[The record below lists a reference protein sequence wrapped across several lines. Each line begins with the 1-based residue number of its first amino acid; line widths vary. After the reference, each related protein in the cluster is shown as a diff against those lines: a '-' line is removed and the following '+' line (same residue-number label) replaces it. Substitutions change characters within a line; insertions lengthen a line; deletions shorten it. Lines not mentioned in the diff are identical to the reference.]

1 MDLVVFSD
9 NNRIRHC
16 FGAIERSRKHSVRY
30 HPVDELRGWL
40 RNGRTNAL
48 VYVDIGS
55 ISESAGTR
63 LLRQLSRLSD
73 VPHSVIDPAN
83 RISDPAALLRAG
95 AVDYVNRS
103 LFAEGVSPR
112 RIDEIAEF
120 VSNTYPD
127 AVIQPGRLEEAADNI
142 SDGRAL
148 VVSGADWSGVRTGKE
163 YSFYMLFAELDNAV
177 DYANR
182 TSERYTMSVV
192 GSFQRLLERTIAPY
206 QGRLWIWR
214 DFGGV
219 VLFPFDG
226 QTCQAVLPCIRM
238 ILNRPLDNIEQF
250 DLKTSLSYRFS
261 LHLGNTVYQNKGDTS
276 HIVSDSI
283 NYVHHLGQKFTL
295 PGNFT
300 LTSNVYQRIPE
311 KLQSVFK
318 PIGTYEGR
326 EVYRM
331 RLPQRPT

>member
-9 NNRIRHC
+9 NNRIRLC

-55 ISESAGTR
+55 MSENAGTR
-63 LLRQLSRLSD
+63 MLRQLSRLSD
-73 VPHSVIDPAN
+73 VPHSVIDPGN

-95 AVDYVNRS
+95 AVDYLNRS

-112 RIDEIAEF
+112 RIDEIEEF

-127 AVIQPGRLEEAADNI
+127 ALIQPVRREEVADSAA
-142 SDGRAL
+142 DGRAF
-148 VVSGADWSGVRTGKE
+148 VVSGGDWSHVRAGKE

-192 GSFQRLLERTIAPY
+192 GSFQRLLEQTTAPY

-261 LHLGNTVYQNKGDTS
+261 LHLGNTVYQNKGATA

-300 LTSNVYQRIPE
+300 LTSHVYQRTPE
-311 KLQSVFK
+311 KLQPLFK
-318 PIGTYEGR
+318 PIGSYEGR
-326 EVYRM
+326 AVYRM
-331 RLPQRPT
+331 RLPLRPT